1 MARKILIV
9 EDEKHF
15 HDLYKEMLECKGY
28 DIICA
33 YDGDEAMEKVE
44 QKKPDLII
52 MDIKLDL
59 VKGDT
64 FFQYLKGIPEYA
76 NLPVIIVSAFPQ
88 RDYKSLEDIDP
99 KVVYIEK
106 FKLTKEILLEEI
118 EKKLK
123 NKISK
128 VLEWEDKFSVGISM
142 IDDEHKKI
150 IGLLNKAICVK
161 EQNGNPEE
169 LREVLRE
176 ITNYVLTHF
185 KTEES
190 YMKEFNYPEYKDH
203 KEEHRNFSNET
214 ITYKDNVIKGDYQIA
229 NEIIEYLKWW
239 LVNHI
244 QVTDKKYTDCF
255 KRNGL

>member
-1 MARKILIV
+1 
-9 EDEKHF
+9 
-15 HDLYKEMLECKGY
+15 
-28 DIICA
+28 
-33 YDGDEAMEKVE
+33 
-44 QKKPDLII
+44 
-52 MDIKLDL
+52 L

-106 FKLTKEILLEEI
+106 FKLTKEILLEEV

-123 NKISK
+123 NKISE
-128 VLEWEDKFSVGISM
+128 VLEWEDKFSVDISM
-142 IDDEHKKI
+142 IDEEHKKI

-203 KEEHRNFSNET
+203 KEEHRIFSNET
-214 ITYKDNVIKGDYQIA
+214 TAYKDKVIKGDYQIA